1 MLILFSAF
9 CKHLPLWQSK
19 FDVMRVLVT
28 GGAGYIGSHT
38 TLALIQAGH
47 VPIVVDDL
55 SNSSK
60 EAISRVQNL
69 SGSNVE
75 FHKFNIC
82 DEEQLAKLLKNS
94 PVDAVIHFAGFKAV
108 GESVALPLKYFQNN
122 IDSTISLLK
131 CIGAEEQPMPPKLIF
146 SSSATVYGE
155 QSKMPISELAQT
167 GKGIT
172 NPYGQTKYF
181 CEEILKSTSIANSGF
196 QSIALRY
203 FNPIGAHESGQIGE
217 DPSGIPN
224 NLAPFITQ
232 VASGKLKQLSIFGSD
247 YPTPDG
253 TGIRDYIHV
262 MDLAAGHVAALDYK
276 KPGFHAF
283 NLGTGNGT
291 SVLELIHAYEKNIGK
306 QIPYEIAPRRPGDIA
321 ECYADASLAN
331 EELNW
336 EAKLSIDEAC
346 RDSWKWQQQNPGGY

>member
-1 MLILFSAF
+1 
-9 CKHLPLWQSK
+9 
-19 FDVMRVLVT
+19 MRVLVT

-47 VPIVVDDL
+47 EPIVVDDL

-60 EAISRVQNL
+60 EAISRVQKL
-69 SGSNVE
+69 AGTEIE

-82 DEEQLAKLLKNS
+82 DEERLGKLLSNS
-94 PVDAVIHFAGFKAV
+94 PVDAVIHFAGYKAV
-108 GESVALPLKYFQNN
+108 GESVAFPLKYFQNN

-131 CIGAEEQPMPPKLIF
+131 CIGANDQPNPPKFIF

-155 QSKMPISELAQT
+155 QFNMPISEHAQS
-167 GKGIT
+167 GIGIT

-232 VASGKLKQLSIFGSD
+232 VASGKLRKLSIFGND
-247 YPTPDG
+247 YPTSDG

-262 MDLAAGHVAALDYK
+262 MDLAAGHVAALDYRE
-276 KPGFHAF
+276 PGFHVF
-283 NLGTGNGT
+283 NLGTGRGT
-291 SVLELIHAYEKNIGK
+291 SVLELINAFETNIGK
-306 QIPYEIAPRRPGDIA
+306 KIPFEFSPRRPGDIA
-321 ECYADASLAN
+321 ECYADAALAN
-331 EELNW
+331 EELKW
-336 EAKLSIDEAC
+336 EAKLSINQAC
-346 RDSWKWQQQNPGGY
+346 RDSWNWQQQNPEGY